1 MAWIFWIRTLYF
13 PLIKSED
20 WPLKD
25 CLHRNVIVSLVGD
38 FFVEKLAGLRVEV
51 SEVTQS
57 EQGQKQ
63 KLQIILTVINRI
75 LQQSPPWTQ
84 SKWSVDSKSAVIGQ
98 LKTKSLSC
106 DTNSSHWYTMNL
118 ISFDLVSKMKN

>member
-1 MAWIFWIRTLYF
+1 M
-13 PLIKSED
+13 
-20 WPLKD
+20 
-25 CLHRNVIVSLVGD
+25 GD